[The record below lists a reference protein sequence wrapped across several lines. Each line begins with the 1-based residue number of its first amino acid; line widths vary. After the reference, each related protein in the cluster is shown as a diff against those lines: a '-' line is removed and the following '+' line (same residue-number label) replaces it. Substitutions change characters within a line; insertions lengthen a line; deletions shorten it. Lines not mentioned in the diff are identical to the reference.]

1 MRIMV
6 SEQIIEEEN
15 SCSSTGGGPAN
26 NTNLRDERYKPIL
39 ISTDSYN
46 NINDCDNSTSPRFI

>member
-15 SCSSTGGGPAN
+15 SCSSTGGRPPYPN
-26 NTNLRDERYKPIL
+26 YQDEKFKPNL

-46 NINDCDNSTSPRFI
+46 NIHEFDNSTSPHFN